1 MAVRDAE
8 NSWLWSGG
16 SRGRVVAVGRL
27 QLDQRLPLLVLVD
40 VGTPGLFQNSSL
52 TESNCFSKK
61 IANFFFCERIFAR
74 ILGPR
79 HMLLFASII

>member
-27 QLDQRLPLLVLVD
+27 QWISGYHYLYLLTLGRLGYSRIQVCKRKATVSAKKLL
-40 VGTPGLFQNSSL
+40 
-52 TESNCFSKK
+52 
-61 IANFFFCERIFAR
+61 FFCERIFAR